1 MNIRDKYH
9 VESITNHE
17 AYDWLLYKH
26 YLKRKTSFTY
36 CFGLYRQN
44 ELVGICTF
52 GNAIPLQMKKS
63 ICGESFMHYVYE
75 LNRLC
80 TNDNLNKNSNSFFLG
95 RIFKLLPKP
104 MIIVSYADKSVGHN
118 GYVYQSTN
126 FIYTGESHTQM
137 DWKLKGREHIHSRT
151 LMDEF
156 SFEKD
161 RIKKLKQ
168 KYGDDLYQVRR
179 EAKYRYIKFIGS
191 KKQIKIFKNNALFS
205 ELKYPK
211 GKNKNYNAS
220 YRPQT
225 QIKLF

>member
-36 CFGLYRQN
+36 CFGLYRKN

-63 ICGESFMHYVYE
+63 ICGESFMNYVYE

-126 FIYTGESHTQM
+126 FIYTGKSHTQM

-168 KYGDDLYQVRR
+168 KYGDDLYQVKRGV
-179 EAKYRYIKFIGS
+179 KYRYIKFIGS
-191 KKQIKIFKNNALFS
+191 KKQIKIFKSHALFS